1 MVTSPRSVIGMAA
14 IWVVAIAAVSATAW
28 VAIDRAGRD
37 ITDANVNSLAAPTLS
52 TPTPLAPT
60 VTAPPIATDGP
71 APSVAAPPSAA
82 PTPST
87 TPGSQPPRN
96 RTAAP
101 GTPQV
106 RTVSVTGGHITVRCI
121 GSRIQLQVA
130 QPENE
135 WRVHVEDNES
145 ERVSVSFSKGDHEEA
160 DRTEVKAECSRG
172 VPDFDVKTE

>member
-1 MVTSPRSVIGMAA
+1 MVTSPRSVIGMVA
-14 IWVVAIAAVSATAW
+14 IWVVAIAAASATAW

-37 ITDANVNSLAAPTLS
+37 ITDANVNSLAPAALS

-60 VTAPPIATDGP
+60 VTEPTPIATDGP
-71 APSVAAPPSAA
+71 APSVAAPPS
-82 PTPST
+82 PST
-87 TPGSQPPRN
+87 TPGSQAPRKA
-96 RTAAP
+96 TATP

-135 WRVHVEDNES
+135 WRVHVEDTES
-145 ERVSVSFSKGDHEEA
+145 GRVSVSFSKGDDEESN
-160 DRTEVKAECSRG
+160 RTEVKAACSRG
-172 VPDFDVKTE
+172 VPDFDVKTDTD